1 MAQNRPTQRAPDW
14 WESPRFQAGF
24 WLGVGSGKA
33 ACSRLA
39 HQRVTPTVSPFAI
52 SILWML

>member
-39 HQRVTPTVSPFAI
+39 HQRVTPTVGRAEGE
-52 SILWML
+52 